1 MSQGSEMEH
10 LAQKKSAENCFC
22 FCFFFKTILSDFVL
36 ERGPFSKTREV
47 KPFIL
52 QRPSWRKR

>member
-10 LAQKKSAENCFC
+10 LAQIVFAFV
-22 FCFFFKTILSDFVL
+22 FFFKTILSDFVL